1 MHTHDGISRIAAA
14 IGDPARSRILST
26 LLDGRRRTSTELAT
40 AAGVMPSTASAHLN
54 RLRDEQLVTV
64 HAQGRHRYYALA
76 GADVAAAL
84 EALHVIA
91 GANEAWVSS
100 TPQSLRAARTCYD
113 HIAGFLGVS
122 VHDRFVELG
131 WIENYEVTAPGVEE
145 FASIGIDI
153 DAVRAQRRRFAFA
166 CIDWSERRPHLAGA
180 LGAAVLDLALRRKW
194 VRRDPDSRRL
204 AITAAGEGELLGERP
219 SRAQSTAV
227 PAGDKR

>member
-1 MHTHDGISRIAAA
+1 
-14 IGDPARSRILST
+14 
-26 LLDGRRRTSTELAT
+26 
-40 AAGVMPSTASAHLN
+40 MPSTASIHLN

-91 GANEAWVSS
+91 GSNDGVVST

-122 VHDRFVELG
+122 MHDRFMELG
-131 WIENYEVTAPGVEE
+131 WIENYELTAPGGEG
-145 FASIGIDI
+145 FASSGIDI

-180 LGAAVLDLALRRKW
+180 LPAAVLDLALRRKW

-204 AITAAGEGELLGERP
+204 AITAAGTDAL
-219 SRAQSTAV
+219 V
-227 PAGDKR
+227 FPAAAGLPDRSPCR